1 MKTELE
7 RIAKVLHIK
16 ESENLCLK
24 IQDVIRN
31 KNKELKKLR
40 FMNYYYKEKFKIED
54 EKKNQI
60 IKLDNTY
67 KDNEI
72 IRLKKLNAELNQC
85 ICGLKLELSKFH
97 KERVQKIVKDSVKRE
112 ELILNKILK

>member
-7 RIAKVLHIK
+7 RIAKVLNIK

-31 KNKELKKLR
+31 KDKELKKLR
-40 FMNYYYKEKFKIED
+40 FMNYYYKEKFKMID
-54 EKKNQI
+54 DKNNNMN
-60 IKLDNTY
+60 KSNDTY

-97 KERVQKIVKDSVKRE
+97 KERVQKIVKDSAKRE
-112 ELILNKILK
+112 ELILNKIIK